1 MRRSLVCL
9 FTVVAALTVAAQQ
22 PAQLVATQSPFKFYS
37 AFWPNLHNVLFA
49 AAWDAR
55 PPSEMK
61 AGGPLPEPLAGAL
74 TEDDVRRWDAAV
86 KYYNDEIAD
95 LHLLFEMGAIRK
107 AMLGGGPELPI
118 DGLAPKHREVL
129 MAAAPLYRRQWWP
142 EHDRVNRAWIEDT
155 MQRVA
160 KLSPD
165 VPSKIAALCG
175 TPWLTQELRVD
186 VVLAGAR
193 EGAYTSNDPAPGH
206 ITISSGHKRIYD
218 WTAAEVLFHE
228 ATHLMMGPTL
238 QAFSAELKAQGKFS
252 TEGRIGSRKVDIWHA
267 ALFYMVGDVVRESLA
282 ARNIKYQPYMYAT
295 GMMDRVW
302 PNFRKPL
309 ETHWAAFVRGQISR
323 EEAIK
328 RVVAEL

>member
-1 MRRSLVCL
+1 VRTSLVCL
-9 FTVVAALTVAAQQ
+9 LTVAAGLVLAGQQ
-22 PAQLVATQSPFKFYS
+22 PAELVATQSPFKFYS

-55 PPSEMK
+55 PPADDK
-61 AGGPLPEPLAGAL
+61 AGGPLPEPLGGAM
-74 TEDDVRRWDAAV
+74 TENDLARWGAAL
-86 KYYNDEIAD
+86 KYYEDEIAD
-95 LHLLFEMGAIRK
+95 LHLLFEMGPIRK
-107 AMLGGGPELPI
+107 AMLATGPELPTE
-118 DGLAPKHREVL
+118 GLAPKHREVL

-142 EHDRVNRAWIEDT
+142 EHDRINRAWIQDT

-165 VPSKIAALCG
+165 VPSKIAELCG
-175 TPWLTQELRVD
+175 TPWIKELRVD

-228 ATHLMMGPTL
+228 AAHLMVGPML

-252 TEGRIGSRKVDIWHA
+252 TDGKIGSRTVDIWHP
-267 ALFYMVGDVVRESLA
+267 ALFYMVGETVKEALA

-309 ETHWAAFVRGQISR
+309 ETHWGAFVRGEISR
-323 EEAIK
+323 DEAIK